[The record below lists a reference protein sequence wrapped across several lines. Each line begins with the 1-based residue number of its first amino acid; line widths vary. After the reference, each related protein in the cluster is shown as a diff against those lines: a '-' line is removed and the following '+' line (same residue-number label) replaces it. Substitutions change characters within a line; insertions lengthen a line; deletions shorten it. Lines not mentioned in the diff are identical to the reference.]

1 LEEVAARLSFANFPY
16 TRREPWARSIVRVPL
31 PCNEAFTGPEERD
44 MLSTILIIILIL
56 ILVGAFPSWPYSRGW
71 GYGPSGVVGLILVIL
86 LILLLLG
93 KI

>member
-1 LEEVAARLSFANFPY
+1 
-16 TRREPWARSIVRVPL
+16 
-31 PCNEAFTGPEERD
+31 

-56 ILVGAFPSWPYSRGW
+56 ILLGAFPSWPYSRSW
-71 GYGPSGVVGLILVIL
+71 GYGPSGVIGLILVIL

>member
-1 LEEVAARLSFANFPY
+1 
-16 TRREPWARSIVRVPL
+16 
-31 PCNEAFTGPEERD
+31 

-71 GYGPSGVVGLILVIL
+71 GYGPSGVVGLILAIL

-93 KI
+93 KL

>member
-1 LEEVAARLSFANFPY
+1 
-16 TRREPWARSIVRVPL
+16 
-31 PCNEAFTGPEERD
+31 

-56 ILVGAFPSWPYSRGW
+56 ILVGAFPSWPYSRRW

-93 KI
+93 RL

>member
-1 LEEVAARLSFANFPY
+1 
-16 TRREPWARSIVRVPL
+16 
-31 PCNEAFTGPEERD
+31 

-71 GYGPSGVVGLILVIL
+71 GYGPSGVVGLILVIM

-93 KI
+93 RI